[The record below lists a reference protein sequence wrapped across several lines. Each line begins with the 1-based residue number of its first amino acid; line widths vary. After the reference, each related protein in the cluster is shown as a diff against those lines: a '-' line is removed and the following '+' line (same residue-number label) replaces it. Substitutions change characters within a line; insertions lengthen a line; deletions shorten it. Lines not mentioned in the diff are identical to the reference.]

1 MKVLLKRLMRYE
13 MEKQLDNVVLDSAMI
28 VGRNSGLS
36 YEAIGKVVGL
46 NRHQVSKRINAR
58 PDDTDMFFKGNDGVY
73 EIEDPYS
80 KISTNGILVA
90 ENLIVTGD
98 LKDGVIQAHEYFSLN
113 MTTGNLE
120 TTVEKFGDY
129 VKYSLNEYMTRPD
142 VGVLGTLRIGKLE
155 LSGDSCDF
163 DHKGNEINPDKIT
176 EVVLEEGR
184 IADYSTLEYAGKNAA
199 IQDLI
204 QNALDKNVAEVEK
217 LVEVEEPTVAAP
229 TFDVEPIWN
238 ASNKFI
244 SITIGR
250 DTYNADNDHPNF
262 QEALEA
268 CIKGNIHR
276 ALELINIK
284 KGITS
289 YVNGNIEI
297 KDDRLLYKGI
307 ELRTGLTTRI
317 INAMTAGE
325 EFKFFLPFLENLME
339 NPSRKAVT
347 RLFDFLVANDI
358 EITEDGHFLAWKYVR
373 EDYKDVH
380 TGTMD
385 NSPGTEVRVNRWEVD
400 ENDNVTCSHGL
411 HVCSKSYLQHMG
423 SGKRVVKVKV
433 HPKDVVS
440 IPVDY
445 NDAKMRTCGYVVL
458 EDVTDKMDLF

>member
-1 MKVLLKRLMRYE
+1 

-163 DHKGNEINPDKIT
+163 DHKGNEISPDKIT

-184 IADYSTLEYAGKNAA
+184 IADYSTLEYVGKNAA

-204 QNALDKNVAEVEK
+204 QNTLDKNVAEVKK
-217 LVEVEEPTVAAP
+217 LAEVEEPTVAASK
-229 TFDVEPIWN
+229 FDVEPIWN

-268 CIKGNIHR
+268 CIKGNIQR

-317 INAMTAGE
+317 INAMNAGE

-339 NPSRKAVT
+339 NPSRRAVT
-347 RLFDFLVANDI
+347 RLFDFLVAADI
-358 EITEDGHFLAWKYVR
+358 EITEDGHFIAWKYVR
-373 EDYKDVH
+373 DDYLDAH
-380 TGTMD
+380 TATMD
-385 NSPGTEVRVNRWEVD
+385 NSPGKEVRVERWEVD
-400 ENDNVTCSHGL
+400 ENDEVTCSNGL
-411 HVCSKSYLQHMG
+411 HVCAKSYLGHYAKN
-423 SGKRVVKVKV
+423 KRIVKVKV
-433 HPKDVVS
+433 HPKDVVA
-440 IPVDY
+440 IPKDY